1 MKKKGLLLIAVATLM
16 TGTFIACH
24 KPDENIQVQNGFDKT
39 AMLTNY
45 ADNLI
50 LPGYKAMQEQL
61 TALKT
66 ASDAFV
72 ANPSDATQAPL
83 KDAYKQAYLQYER
96 ILAFQ
101 FGPAETALLDIF
113 ANYSGGLDYSFAT
126 AGQLTGFSVDTA
138 TIESNIASGT
148 YNLTATTRNNLYA
161 QGFPALGYLYFAP
174 GAAEKFGTNTA
185 NRVKYVNDVVS
196 RLKTLV
202 DGITNNWATYRA
214 EFIANTQTNVGSPIG
229 NIVNQLAYQLDM
241 MKGPRIGWP
250 LGKQSNGTVFA
261 DKCEAY
267 YAGFSAALAAE
278 NMKAL
283 KNIYTGNDA
292 GKGIDDYIISLKN
305 ETLNAD
311 VLAQFDL
318 AISKLQQIPDPM
330 SASLISQPATA
341 DAAYKEIQKLLTLLK
356 TDVASATAV
365 QITFTDNDGD

>member
-1 MKKKGLLLIAVATLM
+1 MKKKGLILIVTTALL
-16 TGTFIACH
+16 TGTFVACH
-24 KPDENIQVQNGFDKT
+24 KPEENIQIQTGFDKT

-50 LPGYKAMQEQL
+50 LPGYKAMQEKL

-83 KDAYKQAYLQYER
+83 KEAYKQAYLQYEH
-96 ILAFQ
+96 IAAFQ
-101 FGPAETALLDIF
+101 FGPAESALLDIF

-138 TIESNIASGT
+138 TIESYITSGS
-148 YNLTATTRNNLYA
+148 YDLTTTTRSNLYA
-161 QGFPALGYLYFAP
+161 QGFPALSYVYFAP
-174 GAAEKFGTNTA
+174 AAATKFGTNTA
-185 NRVKYVNDVVS
+185 NRIKYVNDVVG

-202 DGITNNWATYRA
+202 DGITNNWAAYRA

-283 KNIYTGNDA
+283 KNIYAGDT

-305 ETLNAD
+305 ETLNTD